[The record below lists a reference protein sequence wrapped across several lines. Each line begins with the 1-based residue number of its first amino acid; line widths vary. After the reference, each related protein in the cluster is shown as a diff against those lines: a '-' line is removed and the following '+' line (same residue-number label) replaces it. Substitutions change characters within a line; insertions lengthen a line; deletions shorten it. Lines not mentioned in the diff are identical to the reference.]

1 MKTWRKRA
9 AIFPLALFI
18 CLTACAKQ
26 GEDYVEYK
34 DIVDTFPIQAQPVEK
49 NPQQAAQSNLYAVFH
64 TSAGDITVMLYPKES
79 PEEVAR
85 FRRQVSQGLYDGQ
98 QFVYVRRN
106 GIIECDNVE
115 KEAAAQDSGDAFHA
129 ENEAAKPD
137 GNASPQEED
146 GRTAYSD
153 KLHHYYGAVGI
164 SNENDGGGDRLHFVV
179 EQSKPEDERLVPANL
194 YMNELINQRMAELN
208 SLEIAMSKEELAEFE
223 KELNEEISAIGTKGV
238 PAEYEEKYRAAKE
251 MYEQVGGQWAL
262 DYQYPVIG
270 QIVEGLN
277 VADAIS
283 QAKVSASN
291 RRPKQEIVIE
301 YVEIMEK

>member
-1 MKTWRKRA
+1 
-9 AIFPLALFI
+9 
-18 CLTACAKQ
+18 
-26 GEDYVEYK
+26 
-34 DIVDTFPIQAQPVEK
+34 
-49 NPQQAAQSNLYAVFH
+49 
-64 TSAGDITVMLYPKES
+64 
-79 PEEVAR
+79 
-85 FRRQVSQGLYDGQ
+85 
-98 QFVYVRRN
+98 
-106 GIIECDNVE
+106 
-115 KEAAAQDSGDAFHA
+115 
-129 ENEAAKPD
+129 
-137 GNASPQEED
+137 
-146 GRTAYSD
+146 
-153 KLHHYYGAVGI
+153 
-164 SNENDGGGDRLHFVV
+164 
-179 EQSKPEDERLVPANL
+179 
-194 YMNELINQRMAELN
+194 
-208 SLEIAMSKEELAEFE
+208 MSKEELAEFE